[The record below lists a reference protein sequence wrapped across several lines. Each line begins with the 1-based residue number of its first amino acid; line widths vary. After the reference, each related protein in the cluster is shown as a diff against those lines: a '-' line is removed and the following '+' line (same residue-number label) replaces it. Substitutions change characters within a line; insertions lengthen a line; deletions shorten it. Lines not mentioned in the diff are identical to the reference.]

1 MKNGAKIRT
10 MSDDLRDTKNDSIK
24 QDEQQKPISKVAAKK
39 TQQPSTQLNS
49 TQSAKPSNLQAVR
62 SDMRQQPVKP
72 DNKQPEIKENAVP
85 KHFNQTSSDE
95 LIKPTS
101 NRDDE
106 LKELIKK
113 ISDQTDKDSDDKYK
127 TEKEEVATTA
137 AQTEK
142 KNIATKET
150 EIVNELADKSK
161 SESEIKKENISKE
174 IANEP
179 VKKEIDNKKTDDIDK
194 LKNLINRI
202 SEPKSSAG
210 KKPENKTE
218 NLESEKEKNAAD
230 SMTNPL
236 IREPKKNIRQEPLIK
251 KSIKKEEVT
260 ASSPSKK
267 PKKSFWKNIAEKL
280 KKSSDSEKI
289 NALSSKSKISDIKTD
304 NDKIKEFT
312 NQSGTLQNNKN
323 TEQKEAS
330 QEKNLSKKTY
340 YDKSYISPNE
350 RLIHG
355 KQKFYSSVSKRIK
368 LREEK
373 DELKD
378 LEDAAKIKKQEK
390 IATKEEE
397 YKKLKKSIRQKYH
410 IKLFHLPWKKII
422 VIAGFVLMLTGSA
435 LYFASKIKPPAPPAP
450 PAIVIGNELK
460 EFSNLEKK
468 ITITKKDL
476 KGFNILETD
485 ALTIFNS
492 DESVKIIKLLVVD
505 NETDK
510 NILTLQEALD
520 AIDIIDIEE
529 GINYLPEGFLRETT
543 NNYNLFL
550 FKTKKDTIRYG
561 LAIKINNEH
570 SMSELMKKWEEEGS
584 KNKKMTTVFKPLF
597 GNDRD
602 FGEVFSPLST
612 TTYKGVEIKYI
623 SLIDK
628 ETALDYFI
636 HKNILVFATSKD
648 SAFTMVDLLTS
659 NEQN

>member
-1 MKNGAKIRT
+1 MKNSAKIRT
-10 MSDDLRDTKNDSIK
+10 MSDDLKDTESDSAK
-24 QDEQQKPISKVAAKK
+24 QDEQQKPASEVSAKK
-39 TQQPSTQLNS
+39 IQQPTTQP
-49 TQSAKPSNLQAVR
+49 AKSNTLQAVH
-62 SDMRQQPVKP
+62 SDIQQRPAEP
-72 DNKQPEIKENAVP
+72 NNKQSEIKEKAVSGSFKNA
-85 KHFNQTSSDE
+85 SDKS
-95 LIKPTS
+95 LIKPAS
-101 NRDDE
+101 DQDDK

-113 ISDQTDKDSDDKYK
+113 ISDQTDKDSDDKHK
-127 TEKEEVATTA
+127 TEKEEEMTA
-137 AQTEK
+137 ASQIEK
-142 KNIATKET
+142 KDIPAKET
-150 EIVNELADKSK
+150 EIVNELADKNK
-161 SESEIKKENISKE
+161 SELEIKKENISKE

-179 VKKEIDNKKTDDIDK
+179 VKKEADDKNTDDIDK
-194 LKNLINRI
+194 LKKLIHRI
-202 SEPKSSAG
+202 SEPKSKIEEKS
-210 KKPENKTE
+210 ENKTGD
-218 NLESEKEKNAAD
+218 LESAKEKNIAV
-230 SMTNPL
+230 STTSPL
-236 IREPKKNIRQEPLIK
+236 IQKPKENIRQEPAIK
-251 KSIKKEEVT
+251 KSIETKQIKKEEIT

-267 PKKSFWKNIAEKL
+267 PKKSFWKNISEKL

-289 NALSSKSKISDIKTD
+289 NALSSKKKISDIKTD
-304 NDKIKEFT
+304 DDSKAKEFAS
-312 NQSGTLQNNKN
+312 QSGILQDNKD
-323 TEQKEAS
+323 TKKEEAS
-330 QEKNLSKKTY
+330 QKENLSRKAY

-378 LEDAAKIKKQEK
+378 MEDAAKIKKQEK

-410 IKLFHLPWKKII
+410 IKLFSLPWKKII
-422 VIAGFVLMLTGSA
+422 VVAGFVLILTGSA

-460 EFSNLEKK
+460 EFSSLENK

-492 DESVKIIKLLVVD
+492 AENVKIIKLLVVD
-505 NETDK
+505 NETNK

-520 AIDIIDIEE
+520 AIGIIDIEE
-529 GINYLPEGFLRETT
+529 GINYLPEEFLRETT
-543 NNYNLFL
+543 DNYNLFL

-561 LAIKINNEH
+561 LAIKINEEY
-570 SMSELMKKWEEEGS
+570 SMSEIMKKWEEEGS

-597 GNDRD
+597 GSDKD
-602 FGEVFSPLST
+602 FGETFSPLLT
-612 TTYKGVEIKYI
+612 ATYRGVEIKYI

-636 HKNILVFATSKD
+636 HNNILVVATSKD
-648 SAFTMVDLLTS
+648 SAFLMVDLLTLD
-659 NEQN
+659 E